1 MKHYFIRV
9 ERALLF
15 LQRLKNSVMQ
25 VHTGFEYLKPVHPV
39 VTTGVFDGVHSG
51 HRALLDSLVRTAKQ
65 RQGESVVVTFD
76 PPPRLVLS
84 RDKNE
89 IFFLSTPDE
98 KRKIIEETGIDH
110 LLILKFT
117 ETLRDMSA
125 HEFIAEILVGKI
137 GTEHLIVGYD
147 HHFGKKRSGDFDSIK
162 KYAAESGFTVQ
173 KIGEVFLGTDKIS
186 STTIRR
192 ALLEGNPG
200 KAEKMLG
207 YPYSLGGIV
216 IKGKGIGRSLG
227 FPTANLKPSYRYK
240 LIPAD
245 GVYAVTIDIEG
256 VPLKGIL
263 SIGYNPTVNRDNS
276 ERSVEVNIF
285 DFEYD
290 IYGREIRVFFRHWLR
305 PEKRFDNIKDLT
317 DQMKKDKQVAMNL
330 LSKF

>member
-1 MKHYFIRV
+1 MKHYFIPV

-25 VHTGFEYLKPVHPV
+25 VHTGFENLKPVRPV

-84 RDKNE
+84 HDKNE

-98 KRKIIEETGIDH
+98 KKKIIEETGIDH

-125 HEFIAEILVGKI
+125 RELIAEILAGKI

-162 KYAAESGFTVQ
+162 KYAAESGFSVE

-216 IKGKGIGRSLG
+216 VKGKGIGRRLG
-227 FPTANLKPSYRYK
+227 FPTANLKPTYRYK

-245 GVYAVTIDIEG
+245 GVYAVTVDIDG
-256 VPLKGIL
+256 FLSKGIL

-285 DFEYD
+285 DFEDD
-290 IYGREIRVFFRHWLR
+290 IYGHEIRVFFRYWLR
-305 PEKRFDNIKDLT
+305 PEKRFDNITDLT
-317 DQMKKDKQVAMNL
+317 DQMTKDKLVAMIL
-330 LSKF
+330 LSKL